1 MKRGGV
7 GLDGRDKEEAS
18 RFGNR
23 RHHLNGSTE
32 ARTLKGG
39 VSGSMA
45 DLKAKHRD
53 LAIISNASTDQQR
66 SEY

>member
-39 VSGSMA
+39 GVGI
-45 DLKAKHRD
+45 DGRFEGE
-53 LAIISNASTDQQR
+53 ASRFGYHQQR
-66 SEY
+66 LNGSTEE